1 MKTFKKLLTI
11 LTIFLVAF
19 TAFMPVSFAAEG
31 DLTIEVT
38 GEVGG
43 RTLSVYKLFNIEVEA
58 GTNIHRYSWDG
69 LASQKFFASKGYET
83 VAKATDYLKGF
94 EDNVTELTQ
103 LAKEYYDFCNDP
115 ANATLLTGLT
125 SEVVESV
132 AIPADATEHT
142 FTVNG
147 KGYYLIYDET
157 VATIDPETGIAT
169 PVIAAAMLQNV
180 VGNMENVTLKA
191 KTPTVDKTV
200 DTQTAYVGDKV
211 NFEVK
216 SQIPNVIGYDEF
228 YYVVT
233 DILTKGLTFGNDV
246 KVTIDGVEYPATI
259 NEGTIEQYKVEYNK
273 DATTGKT
280 TVTITFNSEE
290 FLKLQDKMDKEIK
303 ITYSAT
309 LNEDAAVE
317 VENSNEVSI
326 EYSNDPETDEHGKTN
341 TDIVYV
347 YTYGLDFT
355 KINSANKALNGA
367 TFVLKL
373 GENKYAKFDANGVYD
388 GICEFDGEDLTQLP
402 AEAKLTSSG
411 EDEGEALGLFSVS
424 GLKAGNY
431 ELIEIVAPD
440 GYNLPN
446 FGFTFEIKQT
456 LDEDG
461 KLKSVSFDYTADA
474 NNNSAV
480 GYMTDINKDVAKN
493 DDVSTVVFEVN
504 VLNAKEGEL
513 PTTGGIGTTIFT
525 IAGIAVMAIAGIALF
540 MRNRKND

>member
-1 MKTFKKLLTI
+1 
-11 LTIFLVAF
+11 
-19 TAFMPVSFAAEG
+19 
-31 DLTIEVT
+31 
-38 GEVGG
+38 
-43 RTLSVYKLFNIEVEA
+43 
-58 GTNIHRYSWDG
+58 
-69 LASQKFFASKGYET
+69 
-83 VAKATDYLKGF
+83 
-94 EDNVTELTQ
+94 
-103 LAKEYYDFCNDP
+103 
-115 ANATLLTGLT
+115 
-125 SEVVESV
+125 
-132 AIPADATEHT
+132 
-142 FTVNG
+142 
-147 KGYYLIYDET
+147 
-157 VATIDPETGIAT
+157 
-169 PVIAAAMLQNV
+169 MLQNV
-180 VGNMENVTLKA
+180 IGNMENVTLKA
-191 KTPTVDKTV
+191 ETPIVEKTAN
-200 DTQTAYVGDKV
+200 TQTAYVGETV

-233 DILTKGLTFGNDV
+233 DVLTKGLTFGNDV

-280 TVTITFNSEE
+280 TVKITFNSEE
-290 FLKLQDKMDKEIK
+290 FLKLQDKMGKEIK

-309 LNEDAAVE
+309 LNKDAAIE

-367 TFVLKL
+367 TFVLKV

-402 AEAKLTSSG
+402 AEAKLTSAG
-411 EDEGEALGLFSVS
+411 VEEGEELGLFSVS
-424 GLKAGNY
+424 GLKEGSY

-446 FGFTFEIKQT
+446 FGFTFTITQS
-456 LDEDG
+456 LDSETG

-480 GYMTDINKDVAKN
+480 GYMTDINKDVAEN
-493 DDVSTVVFEVN
+493 EDVSSVVFEVN

-525 IAGIAVMAIAGIALF
+525 VAGIAVMAIAGIALF